1 MCLGRRKK
9 IRHRL
14 GGEGCEGRGG
24 KKGFGCAGADM
35 LRFHFH
41 RSGSDSGIPLWGS
54 ALFPGALLGAC
65 PGAPR
70 LPRCRSPPPCGAA
83 PGPAGLPLPLARTPP
98 EGLGSPAG
106 GRGQAAEPSPFPQT
120 ALRAIKPTE
129 WARKARLWETCGGS
143 GRDLRVKA
151 KLKDQQPQLTPVT
164 STEILRLFFFFSV
177 WKLFYLELRNFVI
190 SFSDTVVYIQR
201 VRQGC

>member
-1 MCLGRRKK
+1 MREEGVRRVLAVQELTRCVSTS
-9 IRHRL
+9 I
-14 GGEGCEGRGG
+14 E
-24 KKGFGCAGADM
+24 AGATPAS
-35 LRFHFH
+35 
-41 RSGSDSGIPLWGS
+41 RSGVPLSFLALCSGLVREPRG
-54 ALFPGALLGAC
+54 C
-65 PGAPR
+65 PDAAAPA
-70 LPRCRSPPPCGAA
+70 PCGAA
-83 PGPAGLPLPLARTPP
+83 PGPAGLPLPLTRTPP

-164 STEILRLFFFFSV
+164 STEILRLFFFF
-177 WKLFYLELRNFVI
+177 FGLETFLSRAA
-190 SFSDTVVYIQR
+190 
-201 VRQGC
+201 